1 MKKRV
6 FMGMDNSVFR
16 VVIATEDWS
25 EGDLKL
31 MYQFGEP
38 EINVGGDIHY
48 VCPSHPDEGVT
59 EAKEARVSA
68 GGCVMTN
75 GNQFVRVLHGFPY
88 SRGFDSRDFSCL
100 EEAVAV
106 GKAWKDMV
114 LDRIDEAVI
123 GLRQNSAPLPTEEV
137 TEI

>member
-16 VVIATEDWS
+16 VVMATEDWS

-48 VCPSHPDEGVT
+48 SCPSYPDEGIT
-59 EAKEARVSA
+59 EAKDVRVSA

-75 GNQFVRVLHGFPY
+75 GDQFVRVLHGFPY

>member
-6 FMGMDNSVFR
+6 FMGMDDSVFR

-38 EINVGGDIHY
+38 EINVGGDVY
-48 VCPSHPDEGVT
+48 YPPEWYDDGGSGGDVPKKSFGDE
-59 EAKEARVSA
+59 
-68 GGCVMTN
+68 
-75 GNQFVRVLHGFPY
+75 FVRVLHGFPY
-88 SRGFDSRDFSCL
+88 SRGFDSRDYKSVK
-100 EEAVAV
+100 EAVAV
-106 GKAWKDMV
+106 GKAWKDLV
-114 LDRIDEAVI
+114 LARIDDAVLS
-123 GLRQNSAPLPTEEV
+123 LRQNHAPLPTEEV

>member
-38 EINVGGDIHY
+38 EINVGGDVY
-48 VCPSHPDEGVT
+48 YPPEWYDDGGSGGDVQKKSFGDEL
-59 EAKEARVSA
+59 
-68 GGCVMTN
+68 
-75 GNQFVRVLHGFPY
+75 VRVLHGFPY
-88 SRGFDSRDFSCL
+88 SRGFDSRDYKSVK
-100 EEAVAV
+100 EAVAV
-106 GKAWKDMV
+106 GKAWKDLV
-114 LDRIDEAVI
+114 LARIDDAVLS
-123 GLRQNSAPLPTEEV
+123 LRQNHAPLPTEEV
-137 TEI
+137 TQI